1 MILLEVIPSFLF
13 PSFDFTNVEV
23 YNESD
28 IGKFT
33 EDHKETKSLM
43 IANQPNNI
51 YPMIG
56 NNSATWLEFCNNRYH
71 SKEVDLRGKKFKNQG
86 KVC

>member
-1 MILLEVIPSFLF
+1 MFLLEVIPSFLF

-33 EDHKETKSLM
+33 
-43 IANQPNNI
+43 
-51 YPMIG
+51 
-56 NNSATWLEFCNNRYH
+56 
-71 SKEVDLRGKKFKNQG
+71 
-86 KVC
+86 